1 MANSNEI
8 VIKAGDIPT
17 FHLLILN
24 ALIYMGAKKDYSGS
38 DRQVMNLMSDLL
50 HQCTRIR
57 NDKLK

>member
-24 ALIYMGAKKDYSGS
+24 AQISMASKKEYSQC

-57 NDKLK
+57 NDQFK